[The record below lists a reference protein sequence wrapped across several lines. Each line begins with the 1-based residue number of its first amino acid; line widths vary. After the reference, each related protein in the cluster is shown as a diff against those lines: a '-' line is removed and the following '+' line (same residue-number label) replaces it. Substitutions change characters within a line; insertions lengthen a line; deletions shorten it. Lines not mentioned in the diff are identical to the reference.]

1 MRMRWIVNLAK
12 PPILAILIAAPIGN
26 TTVLLMFSLS
36 LELLLTLL
44 LLRERRWRLD
54 TAVIA
59 GEAPVVLLQRTVP
72 HLRARRAAATSLPV
86 ASVRWR
92 TASGGATSQASGK
105 RAAAEPVERHVPVA
119 GL

>member
-1 MRMRWIVNLAK
+1 MRWIVNLAK
-12 PPILAILIAAPIGN
+12 PTMLAILIAAPIGN

-54 TAVIA
+54 TAEIS
-59 GEAPVVLLQRTVP
+59 GEASVVLLQRTMP
-72 HLRARRAAATSLPV
+72 HLRARRAAATQLP

-105 RAAAEPVERHVPVA
+105 RAASGPVERHVPVA